1 VTRFPEKDKQI
12 KQLRYFISE
21 KRSPAVQPR
30 GKSRGANARVQ
41 SLISANRAL
50 QSQQQ
55 LSERE
60 AQIRQLSFEL
70 TKEKHLRAK
79 LQTFAKETD
88 QKYQYLLGRSGTEYQ
103 RTLGVQKQLEDAER
117 EVGAAWLRE

>member
-12 KQLRYFISE
+12 KQLRYSISE
-21 KRSPAVQPR
+21 KDRRLS
-30 GKSRGANARVQ
+30 SLEENLRGANAIVQ
-41 SLISANRAL
+41 SLTSANRAL